1 MSFDMKKYL
10 YRSVLVLLIAV
21 TAGLAEQKEK
31 TGTTGF
37 VFLKIPASARQI
49 GMGETGIALPNAG
62 SDAIFVN
69 PALASLIPQRNGV
82 SFSYGDWYLDTQHQ
96 TFSYTRNMDLLGT
109 LGFHI
114 LNYNFGEMSKTRVFS
129 SYEADLIQEGDNNK
143 YMDLGTFTAG
153 AYSVGLTYARQL
165 TDKFSI
171 GTNIKYVRETIDIH
185 AADNMVADIG
195 FIFFTGFKSLRVGAY
210 LQNFGLETE
219 YVTETFK
226 MPQTMTLGLSG
237 ELLGSYDSPN
247 YVSFTL
253 EAKHPN
259 DESEKIHAGLEGLW
273 NNLITLRCGYKIGS
287 DYEKFT
293 LGMGIRF
300 IYKMKKFQ
308 LDMAYMDHDYL
319 LTTMRYTLSMEL

>member
-1 MSFDMKKYL
+1 MKNIL
-10 YRSVLVLLIAV
+10 YRSVIIVLIFV
-21 TAGLAEQKEK
+21 TGGLAEQKEK

-49 GMGETGIALPNAG
+49 AMGETGIALPNAG

-69 PALASLIPQRNGV
+69 PALASLIPQQNGI

-96 TFSYTRNMDLLGT
+96 TFSYTRNMNLFGT
-109 LGFHI
+109 VGFHF
-114 LNYNFGEMSKTRVFS
+114 LNYNFGDMNKTRVFS
-129 SYEADLIQEGDNNK
+129 SYEAELIQEGDNNK
-143 YMDLGTFTAG
+143 YMDLGTFSAG

-171 GTNIKYVRETIDIH
+171 GTNLKYVRETIDVH
-185 AADNMVADIG
+185 YADNIIADIG
-195 FIFFTGFKSLRVGAY
+195 FIFFTGYKSLRVGAY

-247 YVSFTL
+247 RVSFTL

-259 DESEKIHAGLEGLW
+259 DESEKVHAGLEGVW
-273 NNLITLRCGYKIGS
+273 NNVISMRCGYKLGS
-287 DYEKFT
+287 EYEKLT

-300 IYKMKKFQ
+300 VYKMKKFQ

-319 LTTMRYTLSMEL
+319 HTTMRYTLSMEL